1 MIASPILHVPVALGT
16 AIFSLGQLHL
26 KTKQPCEYK
35 CARTLGFVGDFGA
48 FHGHF
53 MPFHWILSGS

>member
-35 CARTLGFVGDFGA
+35 CARALGFVGDFGA

-53 MPFHWILSGS
+53 IGF